1 MQSDEQNRGVE
12 TPREPV
18 DVSIQSLMAAGAHFG
33 HQTERWN
40 PKMRPFLYGERSGV
54 HVINLDIT
62 LSVWERT
69 KKVIYDTVAR
79 GGNVLFVGTKPQAR
93 EAVEREARR
102 CGAFFVTSRW
112 LGGTLTNFTTIR
124 KSLERM
130 KKLEELLALA
140 DDAQSEVKLNKKE
153 KLSISRDLEKLDRS
167 LGGIRL
173 MKRAPDV
180 MFVIDINREDIA
192 VAEARRLNIPVIALA
207 DSNVDPDLVDLAIP
221 SNDDSKRTI
230 DLFVSAISDTVLQAS
245 KEFSVR
251 GVEHAGAQSSAD
263 AVPTSSRQRPGRG
276 GRKQEPE
283 ATEQHTAETGA
294 AASPA

>member
-1 MQSDEQNRGVE
+1 MESIETNTKE
-12 TPREPV
+12 NTPREPV
-18 DVSIQSLMAAGAHFG
+18 TVSIQSLMAAGAHFG

-40 PKMRPFLYGERSGV
+40 PKMKPYLYGEKNGV

-69 KKVIYDTVAR
+69 KKVIHDTVAR

-93 EAVEREARR
+93 EAVESEARR

-112 LGGTLTNFTTIR
+112 LGGTLTNFATIR

-140 DDAQSEVKLNKKE
+140 DDQNSEVKLNKKE

-230 DLFVSAISDTVLQAS
+230 ELFVSALSDIVIQAR
-245 KEFSVR
+245 KEFDR
-251 GVEHAGAQSSAD
+251 QGKQPGNNTSSE
-263 AVPTSSRQRPGRG
+263 AVSTSSRTRPGRG
-276 GRKQEPE
+276 GRKQE
-283 ATEQHTAETGA
+283 AETSESRKDGA
-294 AASPA
+294 AVVSHV